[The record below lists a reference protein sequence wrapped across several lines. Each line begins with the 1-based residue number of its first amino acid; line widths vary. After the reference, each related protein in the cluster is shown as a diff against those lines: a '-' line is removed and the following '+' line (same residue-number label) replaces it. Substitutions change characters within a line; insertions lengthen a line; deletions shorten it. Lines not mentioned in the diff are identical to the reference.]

1 MGPYCKFC
9 GMRCFTHLPAET
21 PKEIQDAYGTSTIVA
36 TCRAGQAFE
45 KQEVGYCYDDIQRA
59 IAAAK
64 ETEQEQEQKTKS
76 ASNLGGEILAIV
88 AFYGNE
94 IHPRVKQ
101 ALLDA
106 VDASR
111 YAIQGQDLLMTQ
123 DPAIDQNKKV
133 IEVRYPNP
141 FFPSIIVTV
150 AVMNEGQQITRD
162 ERVSIMTKLSEAI
175 DQINA
180 FSKESEG

>member
-9 GMRCFTHLPAET
+9 GNRCFAHLPAET
-21 PKEIQDAYGTSTIVA
+21 PKEIQDAYGTLTIVA
-36 TCRAGQAFE
+36 TCPAGQAFE
-45 KQEVGYCYDDIQRA
+45 KQKVGYCYDDIKKA

-76 ASNLGGEILAIV
+76 VNNLGGEILAIV

-94 IHPRVKQ
+94 IHPRVRQ

-111 YAIQGQDLLMTQ
+111 YAIQGL
-123 DPAIDQNKKV
+123 
-133 IEVRYPNP
+133 EV
-141 FFPSIIVTV
+141 V
-150 AVMNEGQQITRD
+150 D
-162 ERVSIMTKLSEAI
+162 E
-175 DQINA
+175 
-180 FSKESEG
+180 KEKS